1 VNRRTV
7 PGLLGGVAVA
17 GPLAC
22 AAAWAFASLS
32 TPGYHPMRGDL
43 SALAAAGAPRPW
55 ITMTGELL
63 LAAGILALAARLV
76 GTLTGREAA
85 AGIALLATTGVAVA
99 VQALAREDCD
109 TGLAGCVAREQAG
122 AVSWHHQLHGLA
134 AVLSFMT
141 FLAAPAILAV
151 PLRAAAHRQALAT
164 YSTLTTGAG
173 LVLLVGYVAAPA
185 GWNGLAQRVFVTVPV
200 AWTVVLGNVLRPES
214 EVRATPST
222 SS

>member
-7 PGLLGGVAVA
+7 QRVLGGVAVA

-32 TPGYHPMRGDL
+32 APGYHPMRADL

-109 TGLAGCVAREQAG
+109 TGLAVCMAREQAG
-122 AVSWHHQLHGLA
+122 TVSWHHQLHNLA

-151 PLRAAAHRQALAT
+151 PLRAAAHRHALAT
-164 YSTLTTGAG
+164 YSTLTTVAG
-173 LVLLVGYVAAPA
+173 VILLVGYVAAPA
-185 GWNGLAQRVFVTVPV
+185 GWNGLAQRVFVAVPV
-200 AWTVVLGNVLRPES
+200 AWTVVLGTGLRRELQVGAARSNSP
-214 EVRATPST
+214 
-222 SS
+222 

>member
-7 PGLLGGVAVA
+7 QRVLGGAAVA
-17 GPLAC
+17 GPLVC

-32 TPGYHPMRGDL
+32 TPGHHPMRADL
-43 SALAAAGAPRPW
+43 SALAGAGAPRPW

-63 LAAGILALAARLV
+63 LAAGILALAAQLAA
-76 GTLTGREAA
+76 TLTGREAT
-85 AGIALLATTGVAVA
+85 AGIVLLATTGVAVA

-109 TGLAGCVAREQAG
+109 TGLAVCVAREQAG
-122 AVSWHHQLHGLA
+122 TVSWHHQLHGLV

-151 PLRAAAHRQALAT
+151 PLRAAHRHALAT
-164 YSTLTTGAG
+164 YSTLTTIAG

-185 GWNGLAQRVFVTVPV
+185 GWTGLAERVFVTVPV
-200 AWTVVLGNVLRPES
+200 AWTVVIGTGLRREPQ
-214 EVRATPST
+214 VRATRSHTP
-222 SS
+222 